1 MKNKIKLILT
11 SLILSFLFFNSFIK
25 ADDFNFDISEIEI
38 LNDGN
43 LFKGLKRGT
52 ITTDDEL
59 VITAN
64 EFEYDKTLNLLN
76 AEGNVEVYDKINDYK
91 IFTKKITYIKNKE
104 KIFTKGR
111 TQAQISSKY
120 NFDTE
125 NLIFLRNEKKLIS
138 SNKSTILENEKISYE
153 LDKFEYLLDEKILKG
168 INVKITTNIN
178 QPEVARDILNFKDGI
193 FNLDKKNF
201 IASDTKINLRKNSFE
216 DTRNDPR
223 VYGVSSKKEGNIT
236 TLKKAI
242 FTSCEKSE
250 RCPPWSIKA
259 KTITHDKNKKQLIY
273 DQSIVRIYDIPVF
286 YFPKFFHP
294 DPSVKRQSGFL
305 QPQINNS
312 NILGSSLNIPYY
324 HVISENKDIT
334 FKPTFFDSDIY
345 MIQNEYRQKNKRS
358 TLTTDIGFTKG
369 YSSSLQKNKKNNIGY
384 FFSKF
389 NLDLD
394 LVSFITSKLEI
405 SVEKISM
412 DTYLKIF
419 DANLSDID
427 PSVKPKDQDKLV
439 SNIFLELDDENYS
452 VDLGMTSYE
461 TLSGTESDRYQFIL
475 PYYNFNKK
483 LPNNRFGSFNFTS
496 KGNNNLKN
504 TNNLR
509 TSINNNFGFKTFD
522 YISKFGFKNNLG
534 FYLKNLN
541 TTGKNDEIYK
551 SSAQV
556 ELMNIVNY
564 EASLPLAKTNEKY
577 FNTITPKISLR
588 TNPSDMKNYS
598 SSDREINTSNIFSI
612 DRLGLDDSFEEGE
625 SLTLGLDYRK
635 ETLKNI
641 NKFFEFNLATIL
653 REKEENRIPT
663 TSTINQKSSN
673 LFGSSEF
680 NMSENLKINY
690 DFAIDNDLNTF
701 EYNSIGSSI
710 SLNNLV
716 TTFDFMEKN
725 GKMGS
730 TNFIE
735 NKTSYNF
742 NNSNYISFNTRRN
755 RKINLT
761 EYYDLVYEYKNDC
774 LTAGIKYKKT
784 YYEDREVKP
793 SEDLFFTVTLFPLT
807 QYEQKVDQTFYRD

>member
-369 YSSSLQKNKKNNIGY
+369 YSSSLQKNKKNSIGH

-793 SEDLFFTVTLFPLT
+793 SEDLFFTVKLFQLT